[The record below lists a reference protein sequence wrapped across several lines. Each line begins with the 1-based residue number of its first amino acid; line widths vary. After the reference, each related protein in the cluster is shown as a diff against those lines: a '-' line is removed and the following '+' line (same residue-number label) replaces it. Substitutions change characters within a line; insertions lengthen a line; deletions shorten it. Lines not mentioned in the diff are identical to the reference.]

1 MMSQKAF
8 IPLYLNSS
16 MVDNLFTILVEEF
29 SLTQK
34 DSVREQIVLNVDTP
48 LTEIIKDRYIQGDIK
63 LQVLNEYSREN
74 TEQRRVKRISVFMQ
88 LMKILKQNNL
98 IKNINE
104 NNITNSNL
112 NIGDYIEIECEL
124 REDPLIEWFKDLKGT
139 VNALSYLDQNKAD
152 ELKKD
157 DFIKQAESKLKT
169 YSESNSTRLVTEK
182 FNNIYFSFLIEDEFI
197 EGNFANI
204 LEGPMTIIGKIIN
217 KNDTVN
223 NVKEFTTHN
232 RKRCNSYCNEFLKHM
247 EVDSLKD
254 KVKGMKSIYNNIQ
267 IPKDVLNHDKNEQV
281 LNIIPLAIIF

>member
-1 MMSQKAF
+1 MNEKAF

-29 SLTQK
+29 SVTLK

-48 LTEIIKDRYIQGDIK
+48 LTELIKDRYIQGDIK

-74 TEQRRVKRISVFMQ
+74 TEQRRVKRISVFLQ

-98 IKNINE
+98 IKSINK

-112 NIGDYIEIECEL
+112 NIGDYIQMDCEL

-152 ELKKD
+152 KLKQN
-157 DFIKQAESKLKT
+157 DFIKQAENKLKT
-169 YSESNSTRLVTEK
+169 YSESNSTRLVTQN
-182 FNNIYFSFLIEDEFI
+182 FNDLYFSFLIEDEFI

-204 LEGPMTIIGKIIN
+204 LEGPVTIIGKIIN
-217 KNDTVN
+217 KNNINN
-223 NVKEFTTHN
+223 NVKTFTTHN
-232 RKRCNSYCNEFLKHM
+232 GSRCNSYCNEFLKHM
-247 EVDSLKD
+247 KVDSLKN
-254 KVKGMKSIYNNIQ
+254 KVNDMKNIYNNIE
-267 IPKDVLNHDKNEQV
+267 IPKDILEHASNKNV

>member
-1 MMSQKAF
+1 MMNEKAF

-29 SLTQK
+29 SVTLK

-48 LTEIIKDRYIQGDIK
+48 LTELIKDRYIQGDIK

-74 TEQRRVKRISVFMQ
+74 TEQRRVKRISVFLQ

-98 IKNINE
+98 IKSINK

-112 NIGDYIEIECEL
+112 NIGDYIQMDCEL

-152 ELKKD
+152 KLKQN
-157 DFIKQAESKLKT
+157 DFIKQAENKLKT
-169 YSESNSTRLVTEK
+169 YSESNSTRLVTQN
-182 FNNIYFSFLIEDEFI
+182 FNDLYFSFLIEDEFI

-204 LEGPMTIIGKIIN
+204 LEGPVTIIGKIIN
-217 KNDTVN
+217 KNNINN
-223 NVKEFTTHN
+223 NVKTFTTDN
-232 RKRCNSYCNEFLKHM
+232 GSRCNSYCNEFLKHM
-247 EVDSLKD
+247 KVDSLKN
-254 KVKGMKSIYNNIQ
+254 KVNDMKNIYNNIE
-267 IPKDVLNHDKNEQV
+267 IPKDILEHASNKNV